1 MDSLQDALIPL
12 SEPYP
17 FPSQIFLGFL
27 SVPSPFFNRVSGPLY
42 AEERL
47 PLDLFLS
54 FAHSGHLFSHT
65 FNHSFSFELS
75 VRSFLLTPSLF
86 SYPRQWCV
94 ELH

>member
-1 MDSLQDALIPL
+1 MHS
-12 SEPYP
+12 S
-17 FPSQIFLGFL
+17 L
-27 SVPSPFFNRVSGPLY
+27 SVSRTPFRPKFSLASYQSPPLFFNRVSGPLY